1 MRTIKLWLATIA
13 MLLCSIMA
21 NAADFE
27 VDGIYYNITSETDKT
42 VEVTYCGNY
51 AGHYPNAYSGSVTIP
66 ESVIY
71 NENTYCVKTLGN
83 KAFMGSSNLTSISIP
98 SSVTTI
104 GSYIF
109 SSCKSLTTITIAEG
123 NQKYDSRDNCN
134 AIIETQKNT
143 LIIGC
148 QGTTIPNSVTT
159 IGAEAFYACPQLT
172 SIIIP
177 NSVTTIGFL
186 AFGNCTKLTSITI
199 PNSVTTIE
207 SQAFSDCS
215 SLTSITLSNRI
226 TTIEASVFEGC
237 SRLTS
242 ITIPNSVTTIG
253 YMAFE
258 KCQGLTSITL
268 PNSLKTIGGLA
279 FSLCDALKSITIPNS
294 VTTIGDNAFQDC
306 SSLTSI
312 DIPNSVTTI
321 GVGVFANCTRM
332 TSVTL
337 PNNVT
342 SIGNH
347 AFSNC
352 QGLTSITIPNTVRT
366 IGDET
371 FRNCRSLTNV
381 IIPNSVTSIGE
392 YAFYQCTCLTSITI
406 PNSVTRIG
414 FFAFEGCSA
423 LTTATVGCSWKTKSL
438 YNFGKNVTVNATL
451 HSYENGACTVCGE
464 ASEDE
469 GERIE
474 LVEGTPFENE
484 EAREVAQV
492 TYNRTLPNL
501 EWNALYL
508 PVEIPVATL
517 SENYDLAYFNNMHA
531 YDRNNDGTVD
541 EMDMEVFLINEGT
554 LHANYPYFIRAKSED
569 AKQLQLVLEDVVL
582 HAAEETSLTCS
593 SVFVDFALTG
603 VYARNDAETLSGCYA
618 INTSG
623 AWSPIAAG
631 SYLNPFRLYMTIT
644 SRNGSPVK
652 VSQSAM
658 SRINIRVQGEDNATG
673 ITETENTKVKTE
685 NFDLSGRRV
694 ERMQKGIYIVNGKK
708 VVR

>member
-1 MRTIKLWLATIA
+1 M
-13 MLLCSIMA
+13 
-21 NAADFE
+21 
-27 VDGIYYNITSETDKT
+27 
-42 VEVTYCGNY
+42 
-51 AGHYPNAYSGSVTIP
+51 
-66 ESVIY
+66 
-71 NENTYCVKTLGN
+71 
-83 KAFMGSSNLTSISIP
+83 
-98 SSVTTI
+98 
-104 GSYIF
+104 
-109 SSCKSLTTITIAEG
+109 
-123 NQKYDSRDNCN
+123 
-134 AIIETQKNT
+134 
-143 LIIGC
+143 
-148 QGTTIPNSVTT
+148 
-159 IGAEAFYACPQLT
+159 
-172 SIIIP
+172 
-177 NSVTTIGFL
+177 
-186 AFGNCTKLTSITI
+186 
-199 PNSVTTIE
+199 
-207 SQAFSDCS
+207 
-215 SLTSITLSNRI
+215 
-226 TTIEASVFEGC
+226 
-237 SRLTS
+237 
-242 ITIPNSVTTIG
+242 
-253 YMAFE
+253 
-258 KCQGLTSITL
+258 
-268 PNSLKTIGGLA
+268 
-279 FSLCDALKSITIPNS
+279 
-294 VTTIGDNAFQDC
+294 
-306 SSLTSI
+306 
-312 DIPNSVTTI
+312 
-321 GVGVFANCTRM
+321 
-332 TSVTL
+332 
-337 PNNVT
+337 
-342 SIGNH
+342 
-347 AFSNC
+347 
-352 QGLTSITIPNTVRT
+352 
-366 IGDET
+366 
-371 FRNCRSLTNV
+371 
-381 IIPNSVTSIGE
+381 
-392 YAFYQCTCLTSITI
+392 
-406 PNSVTRIG
+406 
-414 FFAFEGCSA
+414 
-423 LTTATVGCSWKTKSL
+423 

>member
-1 MRTIKLWLATIA
+1 MRTVKTWLATIA
-13 MLLCSIMA
+13 VLLCSITA

-392 YAFYQCTCLTSITI
+392 YAFYKCTCLTSITI

-492 TYNRTLPNL
+492 TYNRTLSNL

-508 PVEIPVATL
+508 PVEIPVAAL